1 MIKKI
6 DHVVLTTK
14 NITRCREFYLALGFC
29 EKAESNRYEFYAGDF
44 KINVHILGNELY
56 PHAGMVQPGSA
67 DLCFE
72 IEGDLRDVLNR
83 IQDQGIEIEVGI
95 VERMGVRGKMESIY
109 MRDPDDNLVECC
121 SYG

>member
-14 NITRCREFYLALGFC
+14 NITPCREFYLALGFQ
-29 EKAESNRYEFYAGDF
+29 EKAENGRHEFYAGDF

-56 PHAGMVQPGSA
+56 PHASMVQPGSA

-72 IEGDLRDVLNR
+72 IEGDLKDMVNR
-83 IQDQGIEIEVGI
+83 LLDQGIAIELGI

-109 MRDPDDNLVECC
+109 MRDPDGNLVEFC